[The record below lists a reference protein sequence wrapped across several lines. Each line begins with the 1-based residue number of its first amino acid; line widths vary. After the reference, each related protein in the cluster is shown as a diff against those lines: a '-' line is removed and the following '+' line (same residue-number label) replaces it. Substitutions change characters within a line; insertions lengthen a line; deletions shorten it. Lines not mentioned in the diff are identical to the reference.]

1 MNRILLFITISFL
14 SLSMNAQNKVPYKT
28 GEELYYNF
36 NYGFF
41 LGGKGSLKVSTVYI
55 EGKEIIHT
63 EAIGVTAGI
72 LGALYNVR
80 DVYESYIDPN
90 TDLPIKHIRNIK
102 EGNYRR
108 YDEAIFNRENSTVY
122 SSRKKD
128 TVRVA
133 KKAHDILSVF
143 YFARKYL
150 FKKNMQIGDTIN
162 LQTYFAGDKM
172 TAKILYKGKE
182 TLKTKFGGILCY
194 KFTPLV
200 EKGRVFK
207 EENNIEVF
215 ISADDNRIPIKI
227 RFEIW
232 LGALVCEL
240 DAYRGLSNSF
250 KVINK

>member
-1 MNRILLFITISFL
+1 MNRILLFIAISIF
-14 SLSMNAQNKVPYKT
+14 SLSVKAQNIVPYKG

-41 LGGKGSLKVSTVYI
+41 LGGKGSLKVNTI
-55 EGKEIIHT
+55 HIDGKEITHT

-72 LGALYNVR
+72 FGALYNVR
-80 DVYESYIDPN
+80 DVYESYIDPE

-102 EGNYRR
+102 EGNYKR
-108 YDEAIFNRENSTVY
+108 YDEAIFNRNNSTVY

-128 TVRVA
+128 TIRVA
-133 KKAHDILSVF
+133 KKAHDILSMF
-143 YFARKYL
+143 YFARKHL
-150 FKKNMQIGDTIN
+150 FVENMQIGDTIN
-162 LQTYFAGDKM
+162 LETYFAESKM
-172 TAKILYKGKE
+172 TVKILYKGKRNI
-182 TLKTKFGGILCY
+182 KTKFGKVPCY

-207 EENNIEVF
+207 ERNNIEVF

-232 LGALVCEL
+232 LGALVCKL

-250 KVINK
+250 KVIKK